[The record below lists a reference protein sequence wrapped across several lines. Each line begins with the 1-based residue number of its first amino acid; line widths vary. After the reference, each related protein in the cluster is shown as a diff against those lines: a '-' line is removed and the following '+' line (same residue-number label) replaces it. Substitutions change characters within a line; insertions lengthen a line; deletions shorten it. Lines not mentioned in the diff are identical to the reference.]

1 MSPSPRGAARAY
13 SRRPTL
19 LHRLLCILATCVV
32 AMMTGPIFAWAQG
45 TLSARGHGVG
55 GRHHS
60 SSYVDDWKRL
70 RDALNNRSKP
80 RESAIAAPPPTKE
93 AMALAEPRIIS
104 PEEVDKLANSL
115 RNRRRFVNCSVVGN
129 DSSMRDAALGGHRGW
144 KHTRE
149 TRERMWKG
157 KWGRD
162 WGRSGEG
169 GLAALFCV
177 RTHSCISPL
186 LTRRLAY
193 YFS

>member
-1 MSPSPRGAARAY
+1 
-13 SRRPTL
+13 
-19 LHRLLCILATCVV
+19 
-32 AMMTGPIFAWAQG
+32 MMTGPMFAWAQG
-45 TLSARGHGVG
+45 TFSARGHGVG

-149 TRERMWKG
+149 TRERM
-157 KWGRD
+157 GRA
-162 WGRSGEG
+162 SGEEIG
-169 GLAALFCV
+169 GEVGKEGWLRFFAFERTAVYLLFSPGDWRITSVDVILCV
-177 RTHSCISPL
+177 
-186 LTRRLAY
+186 
-193 YFS
+193 